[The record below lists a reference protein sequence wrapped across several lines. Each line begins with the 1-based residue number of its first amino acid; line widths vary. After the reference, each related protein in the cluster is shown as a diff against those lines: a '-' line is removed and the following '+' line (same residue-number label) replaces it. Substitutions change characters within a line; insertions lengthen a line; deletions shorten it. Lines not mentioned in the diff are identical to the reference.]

1 MTILV
6 NIFVKTIKAKSNISF
21 AIANIQRKVKQ
32 HKRKQENTL
41 NGVRVKNE
49 LWRKNRHTRSG
60 LFTIITRQ
68 SYRNRLS

>member
-32 HKRKQENTL
+32 HKRKNTL
-41 NGVRVKNE
+41 NGVRVK
-49 LWRKNRHTRSG
+49 R
-60 LFTIITRQ
+60 
-68 SYRNRLS
+68 

>member
-6 NIFVKTIKAKSNISF
+6 NIFVKTIKTKSNISF

-41 NGVRVKNE
+41 NGVQVK
-49 LWRKNRHTRSG
+49 R
-60 LFTIITRQ
+60 
-68 SYRNRLS
+68 